1 MKAVVWSMMKRFLSF
16 ILGAALIAV
25 LAVPVSADEG
35 NPGGWIELLEYS
47 SVQSN
52 GENWFTLNGQSGGFT
67 VPLYGEKRLCKV
79 DMLIWHQYAERIT
92 SASVTSGNTTQ
103 RLTILHVGDG
113 LSRVYG
119 AIPNAYYEFLNVS
132 LSHSSTS
139 QVTFELLSC
148 RVTPVQTTDMSAHGT
163 IWPDDNASSPISA
176 PGSFVTE
183 GTAVDLTLP
192 WQTPILINDWQK
204 FDTVTVYG
212 SLSGIGLNSV
222 RCSIGSKGLPYE
234 ITYTS
239 TNPTGT
245 GESYTETVSITHY
258 DTTDRYY
265 GDIYGTHDTSY
276 AYLGKVL
283 YTITI
288 DLSGIDRT
296 VTHPLVV
303 YFTGV
308 TYDLYSHAFNCQDL
322 SGSIITPDTSG
333 VTWWNRF
340 TSFMTDLFGA
350 DQSSDALDDLGSSS
364 DSISQNTSQI
374 HDFEQ
379 SQQAVLD
386 NNFAQI
392 QGAISFTNFAAALVF
407 VQKYT
412 NMTFNGISKYAIV
425 FTLPLFLGLFF
436 YLCSRIPGI
445 TRWKTPP
452 PRSPSPKSKGGG
464 KT

>member
-1 MKAVVWSMMKRFLSF
+1 MRK
-16 ILGAALIAV
+16 ILTLLLTVALIVA
-25 LAVPVSADEG
+25 LAVPVLADEG

-79 DMLIWHQYAERIT
+79 DMLIWHQYAERIS
-92 SASVTSGNTTQ
+92 SASVTAGNTTQ
-103 RLTILHVGDG
+103 SLTILYVGDG

-119 AIPNAYYEFLNVS
+119 AIPNAYYELLNVS

-139 QVTFELLSC
+139 RVTFELLSC
-148 RVTPVQTTDMSAHGT
+148 KVTPVLTTDMPASGQ
-163 IWPDDNASSPISA
+163 IRVDDDSSNLINA
-176 PGSFVTE
+176 PGNYVVE
-183 GTAVDLTLP
+183 GSAVDLTLP

-204 FDTVTVYG
+204 FDTVTVFG

-239 TNPTGT
+239 TNPTGEGQT
-245 GESYTETVSITHY
+245 YRETVSITHY

-265 GDIYGTHDTSY
+265 GDITGTHDSSY

-296 VTHPLVV
+296 VTQPLVV

-308 TYDLYSHAFNCQDL
+308 TYDLYAHAFNCQNL

-333 VTWWNRF
+333 LSWWTRF
-340 TSFMTDLFGA
+340 TTFMTSLFAGDMTEANQFASEMEEANSALTDANEQLDSVSKPDIEEVPLDPSDLIDPSGM
-350 DQSSDALDDLGSSS
+350 SDAGMIVQSLLG
-364 DSISQNTSQI
+364 N
-374 HDFEQ
+374 EL
-379 SQQAVLD
+379 VLPM
-386 NNFAQI
+386 ATI
-392 QGAISFTNFAAALVF
+392 TMIVGLAAF
-407 VQKYT
+407 II
-412 NMTFNGISKYAIV
+412 F
-425 FTLPLFLGLFF
+425 
-436 YLCSRIPGI
+436 
-445 TRWKTPP
+445 
-452 PRSPSPKSKGGG
+452 
-464 KT
+464 